1 MANYRLDVAYDGTRY
16 SGWERKSNG
25 VTIEEKLEDV
35 LARMTGREAK
45 VIGAGRTDAGVH
57 ALSMTASVR
66 LETELSPQQIRD
78 YMNRYLPEDI
88 RVNGVSLAGDR
99 FHARYNAKGK
109 TYRYTCYVGET
120 KPLFD
125 RKYVTVLERRPDAE
139 RMRRAAALLTGTRDY
154 RSFCTNAQKKKST
167 VRTVERIEIREEG
180 DRLFIDFTGSGFLTN
195 MVRIMTG
202 TLLEVGY
209 GEREPEEMTGILEA
223 LDRSAAGPTAP
234 AKGLCLM
241 SVDY

>member
-16 SGWERKSNG
+16 SGWE
-25 VTIEEKLEDV
+25 
-35 LARMTGREAK
+35 
-45 VIGAGRTDAGVH
+45 
-57 ALSMTASVR
+57 
-66 LETELSPQQIRD
+66 RD

-139 RMRRAAALLTGTRDY
+139 RMRRSAALLTGTHDF
-154 RSFCTNAQKKKST
+154 RSFCTNAQK
-167 VRTVERIEIREEG
+167 
-180 DRLFIDFTGSGFLTN
+180 
-195 MVRIMTG
+195 
-202 TLLEVGY
+202 
-209 GEREPEEMTGILEA
+209 
-223 LDRSAAGPTAP
+223 
-234 AKGLCLM
+234 
-241 SVDY
+241 

>member
-45 VIGAGRTDAGVH
+45 VVGAGRTDAGVH

-78 YMNRYLPEDI
+78 YVNRYLPEDI

-139 RMRRAAALLTGTRDY
+139 RMRKAAALLTGTRDY

-167 VRTVERIEIREEG
+167 VRTVDRIDVAEEG
-180 DRLFIDFTGSGFLTN
+180 DYLRIFVHGDGFLTH